1 MVSGVAVS
9 SDRKDSLS
17 LREKPNTAL
26 SDGTLCEMAV
36 SPPQIINNH
45 FFHFQCRLEQI
56 NDFEALPNAS
66 EPRQDFEAFLFSAN
80 LLMLEALALPRPAAN
95 RW

>member
-9 SDRKDSLS
+9 SDRKDILS

-45 FFHFQCRLEQI
+45 FSI
-56 NDFEALPNAS
+56 SNVD
-66 EPRQDFEAFLFSAN
+66 
-80 LLMLEALALPRPAAN
+80 
-95 RW
+95 